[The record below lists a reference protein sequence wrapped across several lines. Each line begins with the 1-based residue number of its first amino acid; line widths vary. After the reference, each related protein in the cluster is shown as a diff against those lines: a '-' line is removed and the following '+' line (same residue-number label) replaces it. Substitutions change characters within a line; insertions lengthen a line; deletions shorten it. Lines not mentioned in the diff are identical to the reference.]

1 VRPSDDQRVDLPRS
15 VFILWPM
22 FALWLAT
29 GAAAEKPAHKA
40 TGASLT

>member
-1 VRPSDDQRVDLPRS
+1 
-15 VFILWPM
+15 M

-29 GAAAEKPAHKA
+29 GTAADQAGWQV

>member
-1 VRPSDDQRVDLPRS
+1 VDPLRS
-15 VFILWPM
+15 VWPM

-29 GAAAEKPAHKA
+29 GTAADQAGRQA

>member
-1 VRPSDDQRVDLPRS
+1 MTNEWDLLRS

-29 GAAAEKPAHKA
+29 GTAADQAGWQA